1 MFRAR
6 TVRELAF
13 PVEHANHLVFIDDEQ
28 RGGRNRTRSCH
39 ANGFARKAPFPRK
52 SPGPKIPRTASL
64 PGSLTTESFA
74 PPSWMYMTCSAGSPC
89 PKTISLFR
97 NVHTLFPRPVEARN
111 RVTSKAALPDFA
123 LGERR
128 TMRDARRG
136 AEGMMWRDYYSLSC
150 LILNEE
156 AQRDSGPGRQCF
168 RVGLAAFWKQF
179 RLRQPWP
186 VCRGSKERL

>member
-1 MFRAR
+1 MLGGIALPENDFFVPKRA
-6 TVRELAF
+6 
-13 PVEHANHLVFIDDEQ
+13 H
-28 RGGRNRTRSCH
+28 
-39 ANGFARKAPFPRK
+39 PFPQAGRGEESSYIE
-52 SPGPKIPRTASL
+52 SP
-64 PGSLTTESFA
+64 
-74 PPSWMYMTCSAGSPC
+74 
-89 PKTISLFR
+89 
-97 NVHTLFPRPVEARN
+97 
-111 RVTSKAALPDFA
+111 LPDFA
-123 LGERR
+123 LWGERR

-136 AEGMMWRDYYSLSC
+136 AEGMMWRDYDSLSC